1 MYSLIM
7 CKYRDAISGI
17 QLITIANSKKDYFME
32 QSIETIDNIIFY
44 SPKSILETITNNLCI
59 GLCNWVLFEPFLYV
73 YDCICICLWHK
84 LYCVIDSTALF
95 I

>member
-32 QSIETIDNIIFY
+32 LSIETIDNIIFY

-59 GLCNWVLFEPFLYV
+59 GLCNYLSSRLLSRIPP
-73 YDCICICLWHK
+73 K
-84 LYCVIDSTALF
+84 
-95 I
+95 